1 MTLIEDFRKEII
13 NIIKNLHTNIPE
25 NLGDYFKHI
34 YSEGKILFFPLKVV
48 RSYYRAKEILR
59 KKAEN
64 VGKLISDRQLEKILD
79 DFLLEL
85 KYDEKGKLPEIDKH
99 IVRLFDYLRTMEM
112 ERYLFLIPI
121 MNIALRQDISI
132 GNISLVNLTEDILS
146 ALEAQ
151 YSTKLRFGNDSL
163 SKTREKL
170 VKANNTSIYAVVIVK
185 ANDERK
191 ATELA
196 IQRANNCLNILRLYF
211 RSPPFVLRNEF
222 RSELSMAIAHS
233 NLDKK
238 TFGEEFSAVNLN
250 VNIPEI
256 DSEAIKFMEKRGLKI
271 IEKLLAKSENELT
284 QLQKSILTAIMW
296 FGDAVKE
303 RQKPMQLVKC
313 FVALESVLLPNGGI
327 AKKVRLSK
335 RFTSIIYA
343 EAPDLIKK
351 RVYSKMCQLYNV
363 RNDIIHGGE
372 TYVYEEDVSQL
383 MLWTRMTIQLL
394 LPYTESYE
402 NILKLIKEKFP
413 INAQLYSDIPC
424 Q

>member
-1 MTLIEDFRKEII
+1 MTLIEDFRKEIT
-13 NIIKNLHTNIPE
+13 NIIKNLHTNICE
-25 NLGDYFKHI
+25 NVGDYFKQI
-34 YSEGKILFFPLKVV
+34 FSGGKILCFSLEVV
-48 RSYYRAKEILR
+48 RPYYRAKEILR

-64 VGKLISDRQLEKILD
+64 IGKLISDRQLEKILD

-85 KYDEKGKLPEIDKH
+85 KYDEKRKLPEIDKH
-99 IVRLFDYLRTMEM
+99 IVRLFDFLRTMKM

-121 MNIALRQDISI
+121 MNITLKQNMSI
-132 GNISLVNLTEDILS
+132 GNISLVNLTEDTLGAVES
-146 ALEAQ
+146 Q
-151 YSTKLRFGNDSL
+151 YSTKLRFKNDPL
-163 SKTREKL
+163 SKTIEKL
-170 VKANNTSIYAVVIVK
+170 VKTNNTSIYAVIIVK
-185 ANDERK
+185 ANDKRK

-196 IQRANNCLNILRLYF
+196 IQRANICLNTLRLYF
-211 RSPPFVLRNEF
+211 GSPPFVLRNEF
-222 RSELSMAIAHS
+222 RSKLNMAITYS

-238 TFGEEFSAVNLN
+238 AFGEEISVVNLN

-256 DSEAIKFMEKRGLKI
+256 GPEEIKFMEKHGLKI
-271 IEKLLAKSENELT
+271 IEKLLAKSGNKLT
-284 QLQKSILTAIMW
+284 QFEKSILTAIMW

-303 RQKPMQLVKC
+303 SQRSIQLVKC
-313 FVALESVLLPNGGI
+313 FVALESVLLPDGGM

-351 RVYSKMCQLYNV
+351 RVYSKICQLYNL

-383 MLWTRMTIQLL
+383 ILWTRMTIQFL

-402 NILKLIKEKFP
+402 NILELIKEKFP
-413 INAQLYSDIPC
+413 INEQLYSDIRC
-424 Q
+424 